1 MAAQRGRDLL
11 VKIADEN
18 GDYKTI
24 IGLRAKTLNLNA
36 KAVDVTHSQSENAWR
51 ELLPGAGIK
60 TLEISGNGI
69 FQDSDSDA
77 QMRAAFFS
85 QAIQF
90 LEVIIPNF
98 GIIQGGFILTEL
110 SYAGRYDGE
119 TNYEMQLSSASEQT
133 FTPL

>member
-1 MAAQRGRDLL
+1 MAAQKGRDLL
-11 VKIADEN
+11 VKLADVN
-18 GDYKTI
+18 GDYKTL

-77 QMRAAFFS
+77 QMREAFFS
-85 QAIQF
+85 QAIQS
-90 LEVIIPNF
+90 LEIIIPDF
-98 GIIQGGFILTEL
+98 GIIQGGFILSEL

-119 TNYEMQLSSASEQT
+119 ASYEMRLSSAGTQV